1 MENKPKFFDGF
12 PKWFKY
18 YSAIF
23 TVVLFANALVPSN
36 FGIIMGIITFLMA
49 VFFAIVGF
57 ILLIAKSYHNQ

>member
-1 MENKPKFFDGF
+1 MKNKPKFFDGF

-18 YSAIF
+18 YSVIF
-23 TVVLFANALVPSN
+23 IVVLFANTLVPSN
-36 FGIIMGIITFLMA
+36 LSIIVEIITFIMA